1 MFRKMLKHTTVFFM
15 LMAFFMV
22 SASVL
27 FDGTST
33 ASQSPQPVYGAWGTP
48 VADKKCRGKFTE
60 DGCPDCDDIEI
71 ADCATTSAVYTIV
84 EESTCDAKGY
94 GTLCWER
101 TVSWPV
107 STVGCKVLKR
117 AVKDSDGKLVWKEF
131 CMMDNTNVTTNY
143 EDFTDCKDN
152 S

>member
-1 MFRKMLKHTTVFFM
+1 MFRKMLKHTKVLFM

-22 SASVL
+22 FASVL
-27 FDGTST
+27 SDGTST
-33 ASQSPQPVYGAWGTP
+33 ASQQPVYGAWGAP

-60 DGCPDCDDIEI
+60 DACPDCDDIEI
-71 ADCATTSAVYTIV
+71 ANCATTSAVYTIV
-84 EESTCDAKGY
+84 ETSTCDAKGY

-107 STVGCKVLKR
+107 STVGCKVREKPIR
-117 AVKDSDGKLVWKEF
+117 DSNGKIVMKKF
-131 CMMDNTNVTTNY
+131 CMADNQNVVVNY